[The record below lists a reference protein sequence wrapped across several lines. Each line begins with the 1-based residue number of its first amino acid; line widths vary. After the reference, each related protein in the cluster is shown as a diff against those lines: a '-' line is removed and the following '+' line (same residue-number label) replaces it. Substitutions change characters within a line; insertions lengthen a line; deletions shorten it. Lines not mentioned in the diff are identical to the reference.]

1 MTVDNEA
8 VEEAKQEKPRR
19 GRGGMIGRWMR
30 GGLARCLARWRP
42 ILLTILLIASTG
54 FCAGYFFFVYR
65 TDLQTDDAVAHEVIK
80 VASDGA
86 VALLSYSPGS
96 LTQDFNNAKSLVT
109 EDYLAYY
116 QQFAE
121 RIVGPA
127 AMRGG
132 VTTTATVIRA
142 AVAELH
148 PNSAVVLLFLKQKI
162 ASKEKPQPVVTSSK
176 IEVSLTKVNGNWLI
190 DKFNAADPEPRR

>member
-1 MTVDNEA
+1 M
-8 VEEAKQEKPRR
+8 
-19 GRGGMIGRWMR
+19 
-30 GGLARCLARWRP
+30 
-42 ILLTILLIASTG
+42 LLVASTG

-65 TDLQTDDAVAHEVIK
+65 TDLQTDDAVAHQVIK

-86 VALLSYSPGS
+86 VALLSYSPGT

-121 RIVGPA
+121 KIVGPA
-127 AMRGG
+127 AMRGQ

-142 AVAELH
+142 AVSELH
-148 PNSAVVLLFLKQKI
+148 PNSAVVLVFLKQKI

-176 IEVSLTKVNGNWLI
+176 IEVSLTKVNGRWLI
-190 DKFNAADPEPRR
+190 EKFDTPT